1 MVSLIFLNCL
11 QKALKGFAVIRKP
24 HTSLRPAVP
33 EDFTAGSLRV
43 YRNIQRLSPEQRA
56 APWSLHGP
64 WRESLVLVRAL
75 FVPIGHLVLGSQFGD
90 YRDHVLQLTWRWVLL
105 AVQENVRFFLFVTI
119 TNTSLSYII
128 PPLGWHWNKFVRP
141 SMMTC
146 GSSFMSSFFFSPLP
160 SRRKDKVP
168 QPGYYI
174 LQDMEAECADAR
186 RPRMA
191 RFCWPDVGMPI
202 VGVPEVAIPKKG
214 SQARA
219 LLSCYFH
226 GRIAHYSTSSSS
238 FSTLL
243 HNLFLQRV

>member
-90 YRDHVLQLTWRWVLL
+90 YRDHVLQLT
-105 AVQENVRFFLFVTI
+105 
-119 TNTSLSYII
+119 
-128 PPLGWHWNKFVRP
+128 
-141 SMMTC
+141 
-146 GSSFMSSFFFSPLP
+146 
-160 SRRKDKVP
+160 
-168 QPGYYI
+168 
-174 LQDMEAECADAR
+174 
-186 RPRMA
+186 
-191 RFCWPDVGMPI
+191 
-202 VGVPEVAIPKKG
+202 
-214 SQARA
+214 
-219 LLSCYFH
+219 
-226 GRIAHYSTSSSS
+226 
-238 FSTLL
+238 
-243 HNLFLQRV
+243 